1 MSRTDKGYE
10 GGKGAGEGAC
20 LRLLIGIFV
29 ISAYLVHDYTILNIG
44 CDIVLPQMLVALPA
58 WRVAGIAIGLVY
70 RPALTSA
77 HRKV

>member
-10 GGKGAGEGAC
+10 GWKGTVEGAR
-20 LRLLIGIFV
+20 LRLLIGIFI
-29 ISAYLVHDYTILNIG
+29 ISAYVVHDYTILNIG
-44 CDIVLPQMLVALPA
+44 RDIVLPQMLVALPA
-58 WRVAGIAIGLVY
+58 WTVAGIAIGLVC